1 MAIVRAVRDQGRS
14 PSRVARQFNISRQR
28 VHQILN
34 AYDTGGAAAVA
45 PKSRAPHTH
54 PHAVP
59 EALRKEIID
68 IRKQLTRHGLDAGP
82 ETIAYHLE
90 QDGKHAP
97 STSTIRRILTNEGL
111 ITPEPKK
118 KPKSA
123 YIRFEAALPNECWQA
138 DITNIFLANGT
149 RVEVL
154 DFLDD
159 HSRFLL
165 SITADE
171 AFPGPAVAEEL
182 SRLISQYGPPASTLT
197 DNGLVFTARLAG
209 RKGGRNAF
217 EKVLTAYKIQQKT
230 GAQDIPKPKAKSND
244 STKHSKNGSAPDH
257 QHPPSG
263 NSKHSSTSSA
273 PTTTPNAPTAHWADA
288 HQHRPT
294 PHAPKPPP
302 TTTHKKNGAP
312 DTTPYAQ
319 MAKSP
324 CDTPANSST
333 SASDAPTKAKKYSWS
348 SPTTTSSHHWPKPGK
363 SSPSTTST
371 PAATTKRPTGNTA
384 THHYTPTNTK
394 PAPQNTKHRDTGLS
408 TMSRLT
414 CQASRDS

>member
-1 MAIVRAVRDQGRS
+1 MNSPNRNMAIVRAVRDQGRS
-14 PSRVARQFNISRQR
+14 PSKVAKKFKISRQR
-28 VHQILN
+28 VYQILN
-34 AYDTGGAAAVA
+34 AYDAGGAEAIA

-90 QDGKHAP
+90 QDGKRAP
-97 STSTIRRILTNEGL
+97 STSTIRRILTAEGL

-138 DITNIFLANGT
+138 DITNIFLANGK

-165 SITADE
+165 SITAAE
-171 AFPGPAVAEEL
+171 AFPGPAVAAEL
-182 SRLISQYGPPASTLT
+182 SRLISEYGPPASTLT

-217 EKVLTAYKIQQKT
+217 EKVLNANKIQQKNGRPGHPQT
-230 GAQDIPKPKAKSND
+230 QGKIERFHQTLKKWLRAKPPVASITELQTLLDEFRTYYNTQRPHRALGRRTPTQAYTASPKATPKDNPQEEWRTRHD
-244 STKHSKNGSAPDH
+244 TVCTNGKVTVRYAGKLFHLGIGRAYKNQKILMVITDNH
-257 QHPPSG
+257 VI
-263 NSKHSSTSSA
+263 TSLVE
-273 PTTTPNAPTAHWADA
+273 TGEVITEHYI
-288 HQHRPT
+288 
-294 PHAPKPPP
+294 
-302 TTTHKKNGAP
+302 
-312 DTTPYAQ
+312 DT
-319 MAKSP
+319 
-324 CDTPANSST
+324 
-333 SASDAPTKAKKYSWS
+333 
-348 SPTTTSSHHWPKPGK
+348 
-363 SSPSTTST
+363 
-371 PAATTKRPTGNTA
+371 
-384 THHYTPTNTK
+384 
-394 PAPQNTKHRDTGLS
+394 
-408 TMSRLT
+408 
-414 CQASRDS
+414 SRDYQKAYWKQGDPPLRPH